1 MYRFNMSEA
10 RELSQR
16 KAEILRALVGL
27 FIRTGEPVGSEAL
40 QAAAGMGVS
49 SATIRTELSS
59 LEELGYLTQP
69 HPSAGRVP
77 TDLAYRYY
85 VDLLPARP
93 RLREAERRA
102 IVHFFDQALSDV
114 DAILR
119 GTTHLLSRLTRYAS
133 LAMAP
138 SQREA
143 AIARAELIRLG
154 TASLLLVVFD
164 SGQVEKRVIDMPPE
178 ATEQDVE
185 RLSRGLN
192 EALRGRAP
200 PEAEAVAVKGSEA
213 GDELE
218 RAVFARVAEAL
229 SSIAQD
235 AEAEHVF
242 LGGVANIAAEDL
254 FARPEAFRQL
264 YETLERES
272 AVLRLLKEAAATQP
286 VSVTIGRENPVPG
299 MWQASLVAA
308 RFAAAGATGTIG
320 VVGPVRMDYAA
331 AISAVRAV
339 ADRLSAAVE
348 ALAF

>member
-1 MYRFNMSEA
+1 MEEA

-16 KAEILRALVGL
+16 KAEVLRALVAVY
-27 FIRTGEPVGSEAL
+27 IRTGEPVGSEAL
-40 QAAAGMGVS
+40 QAAAGMDVS
-49 SATIRTELSS
+49 SATIRNELAS
-59 LEELGYLTQP
+59 LEELGYLSQP

-93 RLREAERRA
+93 KLREAERRA

-114 DAILR
+114 DAIMR

-138 SQREA
+138 SQRET
-143 AIARAELIRLG
+143 AIAKAELIRLG

-164 SGQVEKRVIDMPPE
+164 TGQVEKRIMDLPPDT
-178 ATEQDVE
+178 TEDHVE

-192 EALRGRAP
+192 ETLHGRTLS
-200 PEAEAVAVKGSEA
+200 EAEAVATKRTET
-213 GDELE
+213 GDERE
-218 RAVFARVAEAL
+218 RLVFSRVADAL
-229 SSIAQD
+229 RSITHETED
-235 AEAEHVF
+235 ERVF
-242 LGGVANIAAEDL
+242 LGGVANIAGEEVFSRRETL
-254 FARPEAFRQL
+254 RQI

-272 AVLRLLKEAAATQP
+272 AVLRLLREAAATPP
-286 VSVTIGRENPVPG
+286 VSVTIGRENAMPE

-308 RFAAAGATGTIG
+308 PFAAAGATGTIG
-320 VVGPVRMDYAA
+320 VIGPMRMDYAS

-339 ADRLSAAVE
+339 ADRLSAVVE
-348 ALAF
+348 ALAR

>member
-1 MYRFNMSEA
+1 MTISEA
-10 RELSQR
+10 RELTVR

-27 FIRTGEPVGSEAL
+27 YIRTGEPVGSEAL
-40 QAAAGMGVS
+40 QAAADMGVS
-49 SATIRTELSS
+49 SATIRNELAS
-59 LEELGYLTQP
+59 LEELGFLSQP

-93 RLREAERRA
+93 RLRETERRA

-133 LAMAP
+133 LAIAP
-138 SQREA
+138 SQRET

-164 SGQVEKRVIDMPPE
+164 TGQVEKRMIELPLD
-178 ATEQDVE
+178 ATEEEVDGVSRRITE
-185 RLSRGLN
+185 TFRMRTLS
-192 EALRGRAP
+192 
-200 PEAEAVAVKGSEA
+200 EAELLAAKRAEA
-213 GDELE
+213 GED
-218 RAVFARVAEAL
+218 RDRVVFARVAEAL
-229 SSIAQD
+229 GSIGHD

-242 LGGVANIAAEDL
+242 LGGVANIAGEDVFSTRETL
-254 FARPEAFRQL
+254 RQI

-272 AVLRLLKEAAATQP
+272 AVLRLLREAAATP
-286 VSVTIGRENPVPG
+286 PISVTIGRENPVPE

-308 RFAAAGATGTIG
+308 PFAAAGASGTIG
-320 VVGPVRMDYAA
+320 VVGPMRMDYAA

-339 ADRLSAAVE
+339 ADRLSAVVE
-348 ALAF
+348 ALAR

>member
-1 MYRFNMSEA
+1 MSEA

-16 KAEILRALVGL
+16 KAELLRALVGL
-27 FIRTGEPVGSEAL
+27 YIRTGEPVGSEAL
-40 QAAAGMGVS
+40 QAAADMEVS
-49 SATIRTELSS
+49 SATIRNELAS
-59 LEELGYLTQP
+59 LEELGFLSQP

-93 RLREAERRA
+93 RLREAERRV

-114 DAILR
+114 DAIMR

-164 SGQVEKRVIDMPPE
+164 TGQVDKRVIDVPPE
-178 ATEQDVE
+178 ATEADVE
-185 RLSRGLN
+185 RLSRGVN
-192 EALRGRAP
+192 DTLRSHVLSQ
-200 PEAEAVAVKGSEA
+200 AEAAASSRAEV
-213 GDELE
+213 GDEIE
-218 RAVFARVAEAL
+218 RTVFARVAEAL
-229 SSIAQD
+229 RSITHD
-235 AEAEHVF
+235 ADVERVF
-242 LGGVANIAAEDL
+242 LGGVANIAGEDVFSRRDTL
-254 FARPEAFRQL
+254 RQI

-272 AVLRLLKEAAATQP
+272 AVLRLLREAAATPP
-286 VSVTIGRENPVPG
+286 VSVTIGRESSLPE

-308 RFAAAGATGTIG
+308 PFAAAGATGTIG
-320 VVGPVRMDYAA
+320 VVGPMRMDYAA

-339 ADRLSAAVE
+339 ADRLSAVVE
-348 ALAF
+348 ALSR